1 MVSPDAGL
9 LLLWGEGAQQL
20 LPMSCSS
27 SGLMPQPKTKDAS
40 EW

>member
-1 MVSPDAGL
+1 MLSSEAGL
-9 LLLWGEGAQQL
+9 LSLWGEQL
-20 LPMSCSS
+20 FPTSCSS